1 MAPVVSRVPTTR
13 RRVVRAAQRHGIGPE
28 ASDALAIVVGELV
41 ANAVRH
47 ARPLPDGN
55 IVVSWGQ
62 DGDAIRVEVT
72 DGGASTEPHLVATS
86 PLATT
91 GRGLALVGAYAD
103 AWGWSAAPAGRMT
116 VWARIPCNRA
126 AGGRGADHGSPL
138 NAAR

>member
-1 MAPVVSRVPTTR
+1 VTPVVSRVPTTR
-13 RRVVRAAQRHGIGPE
+13 RRVVRAAQRHGVDPE

-62 DGDAIRVEVT
+62 DGDGIRVEVT
-72 DGGASTEPHLVATS
+72 DGGGSTEPHLVATS
-86 PLATT
+86 PLATS

-116 VWARIPCNRA
+116 VWARIPCA
-126 AGGRGADHGSPL
+126 PAGAVSPQL
-138 NAAR
+138 VGDLS